1 MTKQEII
8 DKLDDY
14 LMYVPGDEKLKD
26 IYIGKQI
33 NKATTVYVFDKEK
46 LQNIPIEEL
55 EQLLKYCKDKKE
67 NNKDIVSIGTVP
79 INSKIVMDES
89 KSLDIK
95 GNGREPLAM
104 RGHNGIPIADEE
116 YFKCGEVGVIEDANS
131 VPCCRIEDG
140 LVFSIFREGLMEIFD
155 IKNKGI
161 FKDFKL
167 EIDYNETDDTYIIE
181 IKSKE

>member
-14 LMYVPGDEKLKD
+14 LMYVHGDEKLKD

-33 NKATTVYVFDKEK
+33 NKVTTVYFFDKEK

-67 NNKDIVSIGTVP
+67 NNKDIASIGTAP

-89 KSLDIK
+89 EPLDIK
-95 GNGREPLAM
+95 GSEGNEPFCM
-104 RGHNGIPIADEE
+104 
-116 YFKCGEVGVIEDANS
+116 
-131 VPCCRIEDG
+131 
-140 LVFSIFREGLMEIFD
+140 
-155 IKNKGI
+155 
-161 FKDFKL
+161 
-167 EIDYNETDDTYIIE
+167 
-181 IKSKE
+181 